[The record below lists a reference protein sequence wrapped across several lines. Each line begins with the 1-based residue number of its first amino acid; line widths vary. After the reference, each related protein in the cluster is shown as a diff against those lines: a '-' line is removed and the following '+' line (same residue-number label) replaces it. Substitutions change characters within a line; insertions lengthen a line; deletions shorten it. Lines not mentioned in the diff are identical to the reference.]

1 MCVNNNKLI
10 FFHSGVVT
18 TTGSVFAGPT
28 SYALVIQVTDGC
40 NTPTETLTINIQG
53 KQTYYKLEATFTF

>member
-1 MCVNNNKLI
+1 MI

-53 KQTYYKLEATFTF
+53 KQTYSRF